1 MKKPLLP
8 YVLIAVLAAGVVFVY
23 RGNSDMKT
31 IPTPTSENKGL
42 ETATFGTGCFW
53 CTEAVFQQLKGV
65 QQVTSGYSG
74 GKVKNPTYE
83 QVCSGDTGHAEVIQV
98 IYDPKVISFKELL
111 EVFWKTHDPTTLN
124 QQGADHGTQYRSAIF
139 YHDAEQKKLAEEYKD
154 KLNKAEVY
162 HRPIVTEVTAFS
174 EFYPAEK
181 YHQNYYNDNSSA
193 GYCRAV
199 IQPKLAK
206 FKEVFKDK
214 LKN

>member
-1 MKKPLLP
+1 MK
-8 YVLIAVLAAGVVFVY
+8 
-23 RGNSDMKT
+23 
-31 IPTPTSENKGL
+31 PTSVPPSSVTSPTLENQAL
-42 ETATFGTGCFW
+42 ATATFGTGCFW
-53 CTEAVFQQLKGV
+53 CTEAVFQQLRGV
-65 QQVTSGYSG
+65 QGVTSGYSG

-98 IYDPKVISFKELL
+98 VFDPKAISFKDLL

-124 QQGADHGTQYRSAIF
+124 QQGNDYGTQYRSAIF
-139 YHDAEQKKLAEEYKD
+139 YHDAEQKKVAEEYKD

-162 HRPIVTEVTAFS
+162 SRPIVTEVTAFG

-181 YHQNYYNDNSSA
+181 YHQNYYNDNTNA

-199 IQPKLAK
+199 IQPKLNK